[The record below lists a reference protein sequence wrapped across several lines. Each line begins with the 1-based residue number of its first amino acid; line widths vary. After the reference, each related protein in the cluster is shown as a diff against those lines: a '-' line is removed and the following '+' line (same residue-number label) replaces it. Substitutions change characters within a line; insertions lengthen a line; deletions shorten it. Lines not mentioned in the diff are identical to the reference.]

1 MRLIETI
8 KRIIDEEIHSPS
20 GHEHTPGKFI
30 VHTSNPLWRD
40 NIELT
45 GLQTSVGDCYRQYVG
60 GDTPCKEAIF
70 ATDSSKEEDAYDT
83 TYDDDIWIID
93 TECAG
98 VQWYKDRHFD
108 DGDYKKHIVTFNNIS
123 PDCLKLIYKGTG
135 GDITENVIIVKE
147 NKVIDTINNMG
158 IYDAVRYFGGYDK
171 LRQMMGDYELSKE
184 EKIVF
189 VKEIVEKLCE
199 EYDDVEI
206 GGPFFSGNW
215 GIIYDETYEEK
226 QIIEFYRP
234 EYIIVERFTKEV
246 DGADYDYDDFYLGSF
261 EVPYEELTHS
271 LIDKIFNLML
281 SKITK
286 D

>member
-1 MRLIETI
+1 MKLIETI

-83 TYDDDIWIID
+83 TYDDDIWLID
-93 TECAG
+93 TDCAG
-98 VQWYKDRHFD
+98 VDWYKDRHFD

-147 NKVIDTINNMG
+147 NKVIDTISNMG

-234 EYIIVERFTKEV
+234 EYIIVERFAKEE
-246 DGADYDYDDFYLGSF
+246 DGVDYDYDDFYLGSF
-261 EVPYEELTHS
+261 EVPYEKLTHS